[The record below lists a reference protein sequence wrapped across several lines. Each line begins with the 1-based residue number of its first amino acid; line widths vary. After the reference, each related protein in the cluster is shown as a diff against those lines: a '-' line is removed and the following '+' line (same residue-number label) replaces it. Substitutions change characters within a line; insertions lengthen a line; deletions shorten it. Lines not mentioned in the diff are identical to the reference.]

1 MFTTSC
7 FLAVVFAAGSPALGA
22 PADEKQ
28 VLETKSQATVRLKLN
43 VVETGKLLARYEKL
57 LQREM
62 DLQENVD
69 ACNKSGDPR
78 LPQYEDALKD
88 AQEALETTKKKLLDL
103 EVEKAKLIERLGKK
117 ESSDASPEQIDK
129 MNRTLERI
137 LERLTSIEKRLEKK

>member
-7 FLAVVFAAGSPALGA
+7 FLAVVFAAVPPSLGA

-28 VLETKSQATVRLKLN
+28 LLEIKSRATVRLKLN
-43 VVETGKLLARYEKL
+43 GIETAKLLARYEKL

-137 LERLTSIEKRLEKK
+137 L

>member
-1 MFTTSC
+1 MFSNCPPGNQTCLRFWITHSPKHWRFATMFTTSC

-69 ACNKSGDPR
+69 ACNKS
-78 LPQYEDALKD
+78 
-88 AQEALETTKKKLLDL
+88 
-103 EVEKAKLIERLGKK
+103 
-117 ESSDASPEQIDK
+117 
-129 MNRTLERI
+129 
-137 LERLTSIEKRLEKK
+137 